1 MGTWQMQEAKAKLSE
16 LVKTAQSDGPQEI
29 TLHGQSV
36 AIVISQGMYQ
46 RLTNNQLT
54 LTEFIRQSPFFGME
68 ELTFNRDQ
76 SLTREVDL

>member
-36 AIVISQGMYQ
+36 AVVISQAMYQ